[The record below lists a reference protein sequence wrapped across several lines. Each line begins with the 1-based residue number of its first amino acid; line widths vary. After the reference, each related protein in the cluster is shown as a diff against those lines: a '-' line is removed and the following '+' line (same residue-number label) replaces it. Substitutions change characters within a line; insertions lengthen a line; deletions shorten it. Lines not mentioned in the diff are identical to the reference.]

1 MAKWGEMDP
10 YPGRMKHGASTYT
23 PIVHVHVCLLPTR
36 RGSEVMSIKVHVF
49 CVSIL
54 SLPKS
59 IEIRKLVC
67 TNTPRAPRPRH
78 VRICK
83 SRLLSVTGPA
93 VEAEGPGAV

>member
-54 SLPKS
+54 GLPKS
-59 IEIRKLVC
+59 IDIRKLVYQC
-67 TNTPRAPRPRH
+67 PIHAPRRPRH

-83 SRLLSVTGPA
+83 TA
-93 VEAEGPGAV
+93 